1 MTLEKLIE
9 EARARRSPEEQAE
22 INKGYRER
30 MQALDQKLRREFKAQ
45 EVTQELLNRVIS
57 L

>member
-1 MTLEKLIE
+1 MTLEQLISD
-9 EARARRSPEEQAE
+9 ARARRSPEEHARLDG
-22 INKGYRER
+22 IYRAR
-30 MQALDQKLRREFKAQ
+30 MKAVDIQLRREWKAQ

>member
-9 EARARRSPEEQAE
+9 QARARRSPEEQAE
-22 INKGYRER
+22 INRHYQER
-30 MQALDQKLRREFKAQ
+30 MQALDKRLRREFKAQ
-45 EVTQELLNRVIS
+45 EVSQELLNRVIS